1 MLNQCPTARRNA
13 RIEEC
18 VATLQALG
26 VLMNPLISLRVD
38 CQEAAR
44 RGLGVGEV
52 NPAGAAAEKD
62 PETGRLI
69 DGKANCALMVGKRK
83 PHVRPVA
90 RRA

>member
-1 MLNQCPTARRNA
+1 VLNQCPTARRNA
-13 RIEEC
+13 RIEEG

-44 RGLGVGEV
+44 CGLGAGEV
-52 NPAGAAAEKD
+52 NPAGAAGEKD

-83 PHVRPVA
+83 HHVRPVA
-90 RRA
+90 CRA